1 MAGWSIP
8 PTRWSFFSYAKVIE
22 VNGEKFQPCWVA
34 GRLGN
39 EHVVFDHQTKGI
51 EVATLW

>member
-8 PTRWSFFSYAKVIE
+8 QLDGVFFFYAKVIE

>member
-8 PTRWSFFSYAKVIE
+8 QLDGVFFYAKVIE